1 VKQIFL
7 LRARTVSAAVLFGAT
22 ATPLTVRAQ
31 APAAAVPSAVT
42 APPPAWGAATA
53 SASGKSSVANAS
65 YRLAVEDIV
74 DIAVVDRPELSKS
87 VQVRPDG
94 KISYAFLGEINV
106 VGMTTSELEARI
118 ATSLKR
124 QYKRPQVSVSLAK
137 RQERLVSALGAVKAA
152 GPRPMKDNWRL
163 LDLLADAGGLSV
175 ERPEWVS
182 ATLIRGGSE
191 VIPVDVVKLIAADP
205 AENRIVQTGDIL
217 MVRQLEPERL
227 QVQVTGEI
235 TKPGPVLAPVGGSIV
250 DVVYAAGGPTPRA
263 ALSRATILR
272 NGKTI
277 PVDLSALRTGGKV
290 AEGILIQA
298 GDQLTIPE
306 NKAQFAAFGAINRPG
321 PQEYPEDEKLTF
333 YTALMRAGGQSSDAD
348 LRKAKL
354 IRPTREG
361 KVAQVTEV
369 NLDAMLKKGDF
380 SKDVPVEP
388 GDIVYLEGRSTK
400 RGFGLLDALSFVP
413 YMSYFIRR

>member
-1 VKQIFL
+1 MKQNFL
-7 LRARTVSAAVLFGAT
+7 RGVTGALAAALCCVGAGT
-22 ATPLTVRAQ
+22 GVRVARAQ
-31 APAAAVPSAVT
+31 APAPAFTPAPSGVSGK
-42 APPPAWGAATA
+42 PPAQ
-53 SASGKSSVANAS
+53 ANAR
-65 YRLAVEDIV
+65 YRLSVEDIV

-106 VGMTTSELEARI
+106 VGMTTSQLEQRI
-118 ATSLKR
+118 AAGLKR

-137 RQERLVSALGAVKAA
+137 RQERLVSALGAVKTA

-175 ERPEWVS
+175 ERPEWVT

-191 VIPVDVVKLIAADP
+191 VVAVDMVKLIAADP
-205 AENRIVQTGDIL
+205 AENRVVQAGDIL

-227 QVQVTGEI
+227 QVQVTGEV
-235 TKPGPVLAPVGGSIV
+235 TKPGPVVAPVTGSIV

-263 ALSRATILR
+263 ALTRATILR

-277 PVDLSALRTGGKV
+277 PVDLSPLRTGGKI
-290 AEGILIQA
+290 ADGANIQA

-306 NKAQFAAFGAINRPG
+306 NKAQFAAFGAINHPG
-321 PQEYPEDEKLTF
+321 PQDYPEDEKLTF
-333 YTALMRAGGQSSDAD
+333 YTALMRAGGQASDAD

-354 IRPTREG
+354 IRPTKDG
-361 KVAQVTEV
+361 KAQVTDI

-380 SKDVPVEP
+380 AKDVPVEP
-388 GDIVYLEGRSTK
+388 GDIVYLEGRSQK